1 MAESAGPGTKVQF
14 VEAAA
19 DGKPKTKNQPT
30 QRYDRKE
37 IQKRLDIENWMEQ
50 QLKDLYEC
58 QVSYRSIHVHC
69 TCVCSVARE
78 KNQLFYSCGYVIL
91 CVLYGGVATHYDG

>member
-69 TCVCSVARE
+69 TCVQCGSRKKSVV
-78 KNQLFYSCGYVIL
+78 LCMWLCDSMCVVWGCGYTL
-91 CVLYGGVATHYDG
+91 